1 MGYGLFP
8 SNPYPACAHTVWRVS
23 QGGCDAT
30 CWGQVGVWVV
40 PLSWTSEEHNATA
53 EQLGLINNFGDQE
66 NYNNYT
72 RPIHCGSSYTVYGG
86 PQWISR
92 RAIHIPMLT
101 PMME

>member
-1 MGYGLFP
+1 MAYGLFP

-53 EQLGLINNFGDQE
+53 EQLGLINNFGDREIYKQ
-66 NYNNYT
+66 
-72 RPIHCGSSYTVYGG
+72 V
-86 PQWISR
+86 QV
-92 RAIHIPMLT
+92 RAGARCAHTAAFGESP
-101 PMME
+101 